1 MTDTQE
7 ITTLRPSS
15 LPKLA
20 QCPGYTNSPFKAG
33 PPAMRGTITDEGY
46 RDYFDIGE
54 DAPNFVDMDER
65 IAALSAE
72 CGVDLDPAKEGV
84 QWAIDYTK
92 LLARGS
98 EIITSEDKLTV
109 KTPMLDSGS
118 GTMDCHIPQQRI
130 IIDLKSGMVRNYKE
144 QLAAYA
150 MEVMN
155 ERFEDKYECYL
166 LFLDSKTVVKH
177 TFTFEE
183 AQGIVAAIRTAALDP
198 YKELRVNQYCNW
210 CGSKDTCQERLNLA
224 SRSVAALNVAERFE
238 AILDD
243 PQELSEFIQGVEV
256 LDDLYKKAK
265 SKGVDYISEGVEVPG
280 FKMVTRKGNETL
292 PNEQL
297 SDFIANN
304 NILAHDVV
312 ALAGNPSK
320 SKFLK
325 FAAEATGEPAESI
338 ESQVEFKRGG
348 GSKYLAKK

>member
-1 MTDTQE
+1 MTDTQK

-46 RDYFDIGE
+46 RDYFAIGE
-54 DAPNFVDMDER
+54 DAPNFVNMDER
-65 IAALSAE
+65 IAELSGE
-72 CGVDLDPAKEGV
+72 CGVELAPAKAGV

-92 LLARGS
+92 LLAKGS
-98 EIITSEDKLTV
+98 EIITDEDRLTV
-109 KTPMLDSGS
+109 KTPMLDSSS

-155 ERFEDKYECYL
+155 DRFEEKYEAYL
-166 LFLDSKTVVKH
+166 LFLDSQTVVKYI
-177 TFTFEE
+177 FTFEE
-183 AQGIVAAIRTAALDP
+183 AQGIVAAIRMATLDP
-198 YKELRVNQYCNW
+198 YKQLKVNQYCGW
-210 CGSKDTCQERLNLA
+210 CGSKDTCQERISMA
-224 SRSVAALNVAERFE
+224 ARSMAALDTAERFD

-243 PQELSEFIQGVEV
+243 PIELADFLTGVEA
-256 LDDLYKKAK
+256 LDDLYKRAKA
-265 SKGVDYISEGVEVPG
+265 KGVDYISEGVEVPG
-280 FKMVTRKGNETL
+280 YKMVARKGNETL

-297 SDFIANN
+297 SEFITANN
-304 NILAHDVV
+304 IQPHDV
-312 ALAGNPSK
+312 ASLAGNPSK

-325 FAAEATGEPAESI
+325 FAAEVTGDDPDSI
-338 ESQVEFKRGG
+338 EAQVEFKRGG

>member
-1 MTDTQE
+1 MADTNK

-46 RDYFDIGE
+46 RDYFAIGE
-54 DAPNFVDMDER
+54 DAPNFVNMDER
-65 IAALSAE
+65 IAELSAE
-72 CGVDLDPAKEGV
+72 QGVELNPAKAGV

-92 LLARGS
+92 LLAGGC
-98 EIITSEDKLTV
+98 EIITDEDRLTV
-109 KTPMLDSGS
+109 KTPMLDSSS
-118 GTMDCHIPQQRI
+118 GTMDCHIPEKRI

-155 ERFEDKYECYL
+155 DRFEERYEAYL
-166 LFLDSKTVVKH
+166 LFLDSQTVVKYI
-177 TFTFEE
+177 FTFEE
-183 AQGIVAAIRTAALDP
+183 AQGIVAAIRMATLDP
-198 YKELRVNQYCNW
+198 YKQLKVNQYCGW
-210 CGSKDTCQERLNLA
+210 CGSKDTCQERISMA
-224 SRSVAALNVAERFE
+224 ARSMAALDTAERFD

-243 PQELSEFIQGVEV
+243 PIELADFLTGVEA
-256 LDDLYKKAK
+256 LDDLYKRAKA
-265 SKGVDYISEGVEVPG
+265 KGVDYISEGVEVPG
-280 FKMVTRKGNETL
+280 FKMVARKGNETL

-297 SDFIANN
+297 SEFITANN
-304 NILAHDVV
+304 IQPHDV
-312 ALAGNPSK
+312 ASLAGNPSK

-325 FAAEATGEPAESI
+325 FAAEATGDDPDSI
-338 ESQVEFKRGG
+338 EAQVEFKRGG

>member
-1 MTDTQE
+1 MTDTQK

-46 RDYFDIGE
+46 RDYFAIGE
-54 DAPNFVDMDER
+54 DAPNFVNMDER
-65 IAALSAE
+65 IAELSAE
-72 CGVDLDPAKEGV
+72 CGVELAPAKAGV

-92 LLARGS
+92 MLAGGC
-98 EIITSEDKLTV
+98 EIITDEDRLTV

-118 GTMDCHIPQQRI
+118 GTMDCHIPEKRI

-155 ERFEDKYECYL
+155 ERFEDKYEAYL
-166 LFLDSKTVVKH
+166 LFLDSQTVVHYK
-177 TFTFEE
+177 FTFEE
-183 AQGIVAAIRTAALDP
+183 AQGIVAAIRMATLDP
-198 YKELRVNQYCNW
+198 YKQLKVNQYCGW
-210 CGSKDTCQERLNLA
+210 CGSKDTCQERMSMA
-224 SRSVAALNVAERFE
+224 ARSMAALDTAERFD

-243 PQELSEFIQGVEV
+243 PIELADFLTGVDA
-256 LDDLYKKAK
+256 LDDLYKRAKA
-265 SKGVDYISEGVEVPG
+265 KGVDYISEGVEVPG
-280 FKMVTRKGNETL
+280 FKMVSRKGNETL

-297 SDFIANN
+297 SEFITANN
-304 NILAHDVV
+304 IQPHDV
-312 ALAGNPSK
+312 ASLAGNPSK

-325 FAAEATGEPAESI
+325 FATEATGENADSI